1 MTPAYIPAGS
11 TWVMD
16 PFGPSHT
23 DRITREE
30 AARAAGAEVF
40 RAALDDDTA
49 ARLLAEYRRS
59 RRDHPASRGDGEE
72 G

>member
-16 PFGPSHT
+16 PFPPSHT

-30 AARAAGAEVF
+30 DARAAGAAVL
-40 RAALDDDTA
+40 RSVLDDDTA

-59 RRDHPASRGDGEE
+59 RRDHPAGRDRGE